1 MEPLS
6 SVILPNGLFDSRIL
20 DQLPGDSVASLRA
33 SSSSDAYLDTLA
45 VAALDITSDVHL
57 TARISALYEPVFV
70 DLAARWLSLS
80 RERPDEFSLRV
91 VSAFS
96 RILPFAEYLR
106 SFAQEAIRPEKGPV
120 DVTTLGDDSKFH
132 YLLALFRLLSL
143 DPEFFSAAVVPNT
156 LLSLFH
162 HEQAVIRYLAIRCFT
177 LHVRAADAATQDIMN
192 RYTGTGAIEGPWE
205 DRTIDYRFL
214 SLWEER
220 RWMNI
225 EDDLQKVRDA
235 RDDQVFRDW
244 IYQLRH
250 VLNAR
255 TAEVGGVIVP
265 ATRARAPDSADAVS
279 LVRTPT
285 VSSNLQNLGHA
296 LLSND
301 PILLCG
307 LPGSGKTT
315 LVNSA
320 ASAVG
325 QSKSMITLH
334 LNEQTDSKSLLG
346 VYSTSAQ
353 VGSFTWQPGVLTQ
366 AAKEGRWVLI
376 EDLDRAPAEVLGLI
390 LPLIEK
396 RELVIPSRKE
406 TIQCAEGFRVLAT
419 MRTMINTRGEENV
432 PGTNMLG
439 NRLWKRIPVKN
450 LPLSEV
456 EVIIREKFPL
466 LSARTTTIIAMFER
480 IGNLVHGDLAR
491 KSLQGRTPGLRDLI
505 KFCSRVQRRLELIGC
520 VTGNEPVPE
529 SLDNKVFMD
538 AVDCFA
544 SYLPVGVSKDTL
556 CGVIAQELQLSPQ
569 RSHFCLNEQTP
580 KYEDA
585 TDKLTVGREVC
596 RKRKLLGRKAGAKKG
611 IFAPTRPSLRTM
623 EQIASALQLA
633 EPLLLVGETGIGKT
647 AVIQQLA
654 SLLNQRLTVVNL
666 SQQSETTDL
675 LGGFKPVNL
684 RTLAVPLVDEFNELF
699 DVTFSAKKNQ
709 KFLNSVKKAV
719 TNGNWPRLL
728 TFLKEAIK
736 MASSVFAKK
745 TAKHN
750 QDAGDEGQEQPSKKR
765 RFDEPKYVALRE
777 KWEAFERDLREFEA
791 RSAQGDSGFAFAFVQ
806 GKIVKALRDGDWVLL
821 DEINLASPDTLESI
835 ASLLHHGADGSPSVL
850 LSEAGEVE
858 RIYGH
863 PQFRIFGAMNPA
875 TDAGKRDLAPG
886 LRSRFTEIYVN
897 SPDTDID
904 DLIGLIDAYLG
915 PLTASD
921 LTASAALAQL
931 YLETK
936 QLNIQNRL
944 TDGAG
949 QKPHFSIRTLVRT
962 LVYVRDQAQV
972 YGLRRAIYEGFCMS
986 FLTLLSKESE
996 ALIMPLL
1003 DKHIFSNLK
1012 NARSILSQTPKA
1024 PEDGQTYV
1032 RYKHYWMRQGAFP
1045 PEKQPHYIITP
1056 FIERNLMNLV
1066 RASSTRRFPILLQG
1080 PTSAGKTS
1088 MVEYLANVSGNR
1100 FVRINNHEHTDLQE
1114 YLGTYISGEDG
1125 RLVYQEGVLVEAL
1138 RNGYWIVLDELNLAP
1153 TDVLEALN
1161 RLLDDNRELFLPESQ
1176 EVVRPHP
1183 NFMLFATQ
1191 NPAGLYGGRKI
1202 LSRAFRNR
1210 FLELHFDD
1218 IPEDEL
1224 EYILRERSQ
1233 IAPSFCTRIVSVYKR
1248 LSLLR
1253 QSSRLFEQRNSFATL
1268 RDLFRWALRKAD
1280 DREQLAINGFM
1291 LLAERVRNSHEREAV
1306 KKVIEEVMKVKLDL
1320 NIIYSAANLD
1330 SRLQQAGLALPT
1342 GIIWTPAMRRVF
1354 LLVSHAIENNEPVL
1368 LVGETG
1374 CGKTQICQA
1383 IAEAYRRHLYVI
1395 NAHVNLE
1402 TGDLIGAQ
1410 RPVRNRAA
1418 IESQLMSDLTNVLSQ
1433 QAPLE
1438 NLLSQFSKLEPQQL
1452 EQMDHEVLD
1461 RIRTNAIK
1469 AKSLFQWSNGSLIT
1483 AMESGQHF
1491 LLDEISLADDS
1502 VLERLNSVLEPHRS
1516 ILLAE
1521 KGPVDSMIVAKHGFQ
1536 FLATMNPGGDYGK
1549 RELSAALRNR
1559 LTEIWVPQLSEADDI
1574 LPILERKLE
1583 RSGPKVPEAMLA
1595 FAKWF
1600 KARFQGSSTGSMSI
1614 RDLLSW
1620 VNFVNTCNMLDLNA
1634 ALIHGA
1640 ALVYIDTLGANP
1652 SALLAAS
1659 TGSLEND
1666 RMESLKKLGELFSF
1680 NAVIIY
1686 YQHAELSVG
1695 SDSMKIG
1702 PFSLQLG
1709 NNSMEDPAFA
1719 LDAPTTLSNALRIAR
1734 GLQSAKPIL
1743 LEGSPGVG
1751 KTTLVATL
1759 AQVLGK
1765 PLTRIN
1771 LSEQTDLTDLFGSD
1785 VPVEGSEMGNF
1796 AWSDAPFLRAL
1807 QNGGW
1812 VLLDEMNLA
1821 SQSVLEGLNSCLDH
1835 RQEVYIAEL
1844 DQTFRRH
1851 EDFVLFAAQNPHH
1864 QGGGRKGLPASFV
1877 NRFTVVYAD
1886 SFSDHDLKMICR
1898 KISPAAPQKE
1908 IDNMVGFISVLNLA
1922 INERR
1927 MGLVGGPW
1935 EINLRDISRWLK
1947 LLEKTQVRVQPYQF
1961 LDVVISH
1968 RFRTAGDRKEI
1979 FRRYNDVFSD
1989 APDPKSY
1996 FHNLGINHLQV
2007 GLGMLQR
2014 NRLLQDAYDSK
2025 TQICKHELAI
2035 MESLILC
2042 IEQGWPSILVGPS
2055 GCGKTRM
2062 LRKLAAINGSK
2073 LVELSLNADTDTMDL
2088 IGGFEQA
2095 DNQRH
2100 VLVFMEGLVNF
2111 IRERILECLATSQ
2124 EDLALDLVRLLG
2136 IVHEK
2141 PFGLDIISE
2150 LLARVAAHTGSQDY
2164 EHVSQKCASLY
2175 ETSTASSRIG
2185 FEWTEGMFIQAI
2197 QQGHWVVLDN
2207 ANLCNAS
2214 VLDRLNSLMEPN
2226 GSLIISEQRTSDGS
2240 ARIVTPHPNFRL
2252 FLTLDP
2258 RHGELSRAMRNRAIE
2273 ICFLAEEQ
2281 PVLSVPSSIVYGTE
2295 SSIYRMRPCHDLAL
2309 NKVVSEEPQFT
2320 FEVML
2325 DHISHVDIGSIN
2337 MSTKNECLFGSSQ
2350 TYEYP
2355 QTMERYSSLNTS
2367 CYKPVQVFTA
2377 DSDVIEAS
2385 LQPVVNLLS
2394 CFLTNNHWQPLNL
2407 LVNEPRLQ
2415 ADFLESDKD
2424 RIMALMKLQEL
2435 QLDVHKFHQ
2444 TLVSVSEGAF
2454 VKKPS
2459 EMTRLERSMASGRIA
2474 SLKKDSTHVVSSF
2487 LLHCCQ
2493 AISDWIQ
2500 SAAQSDI
2507 GETVSVPRFILNF
2520 AWDLFKLLQK
2530 PVFDEGIFQA
2540 YLQTTWAWI
2549 VKHRDVQTKL
2559 MKFFSCS
2566 LGTFNSDWG
2575 LSTGK
2580 SMQRLWSE
2588 WRPVTPNGPSQL
2600 LSLSKL
2606 QSISAK
2612 FDKISL
2618 NTRLP
2623 LERLA
2628 QLRSSLSESQRAILL
2643 GATGDELI
2651 QNLDTVISDLEHHI
2665 LGLNTV
2671 SGPYFSEEFEALC
2684 QYNSMSGTS
2693 HSALSEVMH
2702 LLAGRPSRLPEFSNL
2717 GNPVPSLLSTLSSFA
2732 GFKSPH
2738 RKCLALQ
2745 GTLPISTI
2753 GKILSVEDVPLKA
2766 MDLLEAETE
2775 ALSRA
2780 ISSSTAVISSSQ
2792 VLFLQKALK
2801 SLLSELITSH
2811 KDVFTPDSFAM
2822 TLSQL
2827 QDMLDAQPL
2836 RLQASSDYDDQPY
2849 AHHLAQVFAT
2859 CHESISNLSVLDSDC
2874 ISRSGVACIQL
2885 AVACLRLFIPDKP
2898 LDPSLNLVVCR
2909 EQFESR
2915 LLEKT
2920 RRMESLRSFEKRF
2933 TGCDTNLRIRTVQN
2947 ELRLLGDFPPE
2958 PPVVRPQPSQLIEL
2972 QGEFS
2977 NILNTV
2983 LISDLDQ
2990 PLSSSFSSA
2999 ELLRKNIKQVCH
3011 RLTNNYGAYGD
3022 IVALAVQFLELLDLG
3037 LSLIQQPNGVS
3048 DTSSKYLQE
3057 ISKIT
3062 PLLSYS
3068 SLSVANFD
3076 KSVSGPQIS
3085 HNVELYV
3092 HRISVLSVL
3101 QNADSTVLEQQ
3112 NYRRVLR
3119 ENLNR
3124 LYAIWKEKLSAD
3136 QEKEAERSKTY
3147 RYRGNFEDEE
3157 QVDADE
3163 LHRLFPTYEAEGDAD
3178 APDSRSTALDV
3189 SSLAQ
3194 RLFNAVKAL
3203 FTKTD
3208 IELQVRQVIRDS
3220 FHLVGSVLRK
3230 SSLPF
3235 RHSEP
3240 STYLPGVL
3248 LLLAEKNSTQG
3259 SLYNFYTD
3267 MNTLEIKKLAAL
3279 VEKIQ
3284 LRFSELQKL
3293 WSEHAA
3299 LSDVLT
3305 CCSEIYDF
3313 RHREPLAK
3321 FITKAEKLHG
3331 LVYLWQLVASK
3342 QYSAAN
3348 LYDDLTS
3355 ISDGR
3360 SSSHIPVWR
3369 RNADSI

>member
-1 MEPLS
+1 MELLS
-6 SVILPNGLFDSRIL
+6 SPAFLA
-20 DQLPGDSVASLRA
+20 QLPGDLVASLRA
-33 SSSSDAYLDTLA
+33 STTSDAYLNTLA
-45 VAALDITSDVHL
+45 LAALDITSSNAHL
-57 TARISALYEPVFV
+57 TADIFALYEPVIV
-70 DLAARWLSLS
+70 ELAARWLSLS
-80 RERPDEFSLRV
+80 QETPDEYALRV

-106 SFAQEAIRPEKGPV
+106 SFAHDAIRPEKGSV
-120 DVTTLGDDSKFH
+120 DVTALNDDSKFH

-143 DPEFFSAAVVPNT
+143 DPEFFSAAVVPEN

-162 HEQAVIRYLAIRCFT
+162 HDHLVIRYLAIRCFA
-177 LHVRAADAATQDIMN
+177 LHIRAADAATQSILN
-192 RYTGTGAIEGPWE
+192 QYTGTGAIEGPWE
-205 DRTIDYRFL
+205 DKTIDYRFL

-220 RWMNI
+220 RWMNF
-225 EDDLQKVRDA
+225 EEQLQKVRA
-235 RDDQVFRDW
+235 ERDDQMFRQW
-244 IYQLRH
+244 IYQLRD

-265 ATRARAPDSADAVS
+265 ATKSRDSSDAVS

-285 VSSNLQNLGHA
+285 VLQNLQNLGHA

-406 TIQCAEGFRVLAT
+406 TIRCAEGFRVLAT
-419 MRTMINTRGEENV
+419 MRTMIKARGEENV
-432 PGTNMLG
+432 PGMNMLG
-439 NRLWKRIPVKN
+439 NRLWKRVPVKN

-456 EVIIREKFPL
+456 EVIIREKFTL

-480 IGNLVHGDLAR
+480 IGALVHGDLAR

-505 KFCSRVQRRLELIGC
+505 KFCSRVQRRLELLGC

-529 SLDNKVFMD
+529 SLDDKIFMD

-544 SYLPVGVSKDTL
+544 AYLPVGMSKDTL

-569 RSHFCLNEQTP
+569 RSYFCLNEQTP
-580 KYEDA
+580 VYEDA
-585 TDKLTVGREVC
+585 SDKLTVGREVI
-596 RKRKLLGRKAGAKKG
+596 RKRKSLARKSASKKG

-699 DVTFSAKKNQ
+699 DITFSAKKNV

-719 TNGNWPRLL
+719 SNGNWPRLL
-728 TFLKEAIK
+728 TILKEAVK

-745 TAKHN
+745 AAKHT
-750 QDAGDEGQEQPSKKR
+750 QEAGDDEAQEQPSKKR

-777 KWEAFERDLREFEA
+777 KWEVFERDLSEFEA

-835 ASLLHHGADGSPSVL
+835 ASLLHHGTDGSPSVL

-904 DLIGLIDAYLG
+904 DLVGLIDAYLG

-936 QLNIQNRL
+936 KLNIENRL

-986 FLTLLSKESE
+986 FLTLLSKSSE

-1003 DKHIFSNLK
+1003 EKHIFSNLK
-1012 NARSILSQTPKA
+1012 NARSILSQTPKS
-1024 PEDGQTYV
+1024 PEDGETYV

-1088 MVEYLANVSGNR
+1088 MVEYLAKVSGNR

-1176 EVVRPHP
+1176 EIVRPHP

-1291 LLAERVRNSHEREAV
+1291 LLAERVRNSHERDAV

-1320 NIIYSAANLD
+1320 NVIYSATNLET
-1330 SRLQQAGLALPT
+1330 RLQQAGLALPT

-1418 IESQLMSDLTNVLSQ
+1418 IESQLVTDLTSVLSQ

-1438 NLLSQFSKLEPQQL
+1438 DLLSQFSKLEPQQL
-1452 EQMDHEVLD
+1452 EQVEPEVLD
-1461 RIRTNAIK
+1461 RIKTNAIK

-1521 KGPVDSMIVAKHGFQ
+1521 KGPVDSMIVAKEGFQ

-1574 LPILERKLE
+1574 LPILEKKLE
-1583 RSGPKVPEAMLA
+1583 RSGPRVPEAMLE

-1620 VNFVNTCNMLDLNA
+1620 VNFVNTCTVLDLNSA
-1634 ALIHGA
+1634 IIHGA

-1666 RMESLKKLGELFSF
+1666 RIESLKKLGELFSF
-1680 NAVIIY
+1680 SAVDIY
-1686 YQHAELSVG
+1686 YEHVDLSVG
-1695 SDSMKIG
+1695 SDTMNIG
-1702 PFSLQLG
+1702 PFSLELG
-1709 NNSMEDPAFA
+1709 DNSMEDPAFA
-1719 LDAPTTLSNALRIAR
+1719 LNAPTTLQNALRIAR

-1851 EDFVLFAAQNPHH
+1851 NDFVLFAAQNPHH

-1898 KISPAAPQKE
+1898 KISPTAPQKE
-1908 IDNMVGFISVLNLA
+1908 IDSMVGFISVLNLA

-1961 LDVVISH
+1961 LDVVLSH
-1968 RFRTAGDRKEI
+1968 RFRTVKDREEI
-1979 FRRYNDVFSD
+1979 FQKYQDVFS
-1989 APDPKSY
+1989 ATPDPKSY
-1996 FHNLGINHLQV
+1996 FHNLGPDHLQV

-2014 NRLLQDAYDSK
+2014 NKVLQDAYDSRA
-2025 TQICKHELAI
+2025 QISKRDLAI

-2055 GCGKTRM
+2055 GCGKTRL
-2062 LRKLAAINGSK
+2062 LRKLAAVNGSK

-2100 VLVFMEGLVNF
+2100 MLAFVEELSGF
-2111 IRERILECLATSQ
+2111 IRSHTLDCLATSQ
-2124 EDLALDLVRLLG
+2124 ESLALDLVRLHGLICDNPFELG
-2136 IVHEK
+2136 M
-2141 PFGLDIISE
+2141 ISE
-2150 LLARVAAHTGSQDY
+2150 YLAKLAAHTGSHEY
-2164 EHVSQKCASLY
+2164 ERMSEKCASLY
-2175 ETSTASSRIG
+2175 QTSKASSKIG

-2240 ARIVTPHPNFRL
+2240 AKVVTPHPNFRL

-2273 ICFLAEEQ
+2273 ICFLPEEDT
-2281 PVLSVPSSIVYGTE
+2281 VTSSGSISYGTE
-2295 SSIYRMRPCHDLAL
+2295 SLIYRLRPSHVLAGDQM
-2309 NKVVSEEPQFT
+2309 KTQEPQAIL
-2320 FEVML
+2320 EVML
-2325 DHISHVDIGSIN
+2325 DHISHADMTSIN
-2337 MSTKNECLFGSSQ
+2337 TSTQNQQLFGPTESMQ
-2350 TYEYP
+2350 YL
-2355 QTMERYSSLNTS
+2355 QTMERYTALSTS
-2367 CYKPVQVFTA
+2367 PFKLSQASIPEVV
-2377 DSDVIEAS
+2377 EAS
-2385 LQPVVNLLS
+2385 IFCQISSRVSYANNFFQPINS
-2394 CFLTNNHWQPLNL
+2394 
-2407 LVNEPRLQ
+2407 LVNEPKLE
-2415 ADFLESDKD
+2415 ADLAEAE
-2424 RIMALMKLQEL
+2424 RCRMTTLMKLQEL
-2435 QLDVHKFHQ
+2435 QLGVHKLHQ
-2444 TLVSVSEGAF
+2444 ALITVSEAAF
-2454 VKKPS
+2454 TKKPS
-2459 EMTRLERSMASGRIA
+2459 EMTRLERSMVSGRIA
-2474 SLKKDSTHVVSSF
+2474 SLRKDSTHAVSSF

-2493 AISDWIQ
+2493 AISEWVQ
-2500 SAAQSDI
+2500 NAAQSD
-2507 GETVSVPRFILNF
+2507 VSVEDDSVPKFILSF
-2520 AWDLFKLLQK
+2520 CLDLFNLLQR

-2540 YLQTTWAWI
+2540 YLQSTWTWI
-2549 VKHRDVQTKL
+2549 SNHRNMQTKL
-2559 MKFFSCS
+2559 MEFFSHS
-2566 LGTFNSDWG
+2566 LDAFNADWG

-2580 SMQRLWSE
+2580 SMHRLWNE

-2600 LSLSKL
+2600 LLLSQL
-2606 QSISAK
+2606 QDIGAR

-2618 NTRLP
+2618 NNRLP
-2623 LERLA
+2623 LSRLA
-2628 QLRSSLSESQRAILL
+2628 QLRTSLLESQKAILL
-2643 GATGDELI
+2643 GANGDELI
-2651 QNLDTVISDLEHHI
+2651 KV
-2665 LGLNTV
+2665 GLQ
-2671 SGPYFSEEFEALC
+2671 SLF
-2684 QYNSMSGTS
+2684 
-2693 HSALSEVMH
+2693 LSYAH
-2702 LLAGRPSRLPEFSNL
+2702 FLSNL
-2717 GNPVPSLLSTLSSFA
+2717 LTFV
-2732 GFKSPH
+2732 
-2738 RKCLALQ
+2738 
-2745 GTLPISTI
+2745 
-2753 GKILSVEDVPLKA
+2753 
-2766 MDLLEAETE
+2766 
-2775 ALSRA
+2775 
-2780 ISSSTAVISSSQ
+2780 
-2792 VLFLQKALK
+2792 
-2801 SLLSELITSH
+2801 LIT
-2811 KDVFTPDSFAM
+2811 
-2822 TLSQL
+2822 
-2827 QDMLDAQPL
+2827 
-2836 RLQASSDYDDQPY
+2836 
-2849 AHHLAQVFAT
+2849 
-2859 CHESISNLSVLDSDC
+2859 
-2874 ISRSGVACIQL
+2874 
-2885 AVACLRLFIPDKP
+2885 
-2898 LDPSLNLVVCR
+2898 
-2909 EQFESR
+2909 
-2915 LLEKT
+2915 
-2920 RRMESLRSFEKRF
+2920 
-2933 TGCDTNLRIRTVQN
+2933 
-2947 ELRLLGDFPPE
+2947 ELG
-2958 PPVVRPQPSQLIEL
+2958 
-2972 QGEFS
+2972 
-2977 NILNTV
+2977 
-2983 LISDLDQ
+2983 
-2990 PLSSSFSSA
+2990 
-2999 ELLRKNIKQVCH
+2999 
-3011 RLTNNYGAYGD
+3011 Y
-3022 IVALAVQFLELLDLG
+3022 
-3037 LSLIQQPNGVS
+3037 
-3048 DTSSKYLQE
+3048 
-3057 ISKIT
+3057 
-3062 PLLSYS
+3062 
-3068 SLSVANFD
+3068 
-3076 KSVSGPQIS
+3076 
-3085 HNVELYV
+3085 
-3092 HRISVLSVL
+3092 
-3101 QNADSTVLEQQ
+3101 
-3112 NYRRVLR
+3112 
-3119 ENLNR
+3119 
-3124 LYAIWKEKLSAD
+3124 
-3136 QEKEAERSKTY
+3136 
-3147 RYRGNFEDEE
+3147 
-3157 QVDADE
+3157 
-3163 LHRLFPTYEAEGDAD
+3163 
-3178 APDSRSTALDV
+3178 
-3189 SSLAQ
+3189 
-3194 RLFNAVKAL
+3194 
-3203 FTKTD
+3203 
-3208 IELQVRQVIRDS
+3208 
-3220 FHLVGSVLRK
+3220 
-3230 SSLPF
+3230 
-3235 RHSEP
+3235 
-3240 STYLPGVL
+3240 
-3248 LLLAEKNSTQG
+3248 
-3259 SLYNFYTD
+3259 
-3267 MNTLEIKKLAAL
+3267 
-3279 VEKIQ
+3279 
-3284 LRFSELQKL
+3284 
-3293 WSEHAA
+3293 
-3299 LSDVLT
+3299 
-3305 CCSEIYDF
+3305 
-3313 RHREPLAK
+3313 RHRR
-3321 FITKAEKLHG
+3321 H
-3331 LVYLWQLVASK
+3331 
-3342 QYSAAN
+3342 
-3348 LYDDLTS
+3348 
-3355 ISDGR
+3355 
-3360 SSSHIPVWR
+3360 
-3369 RNADSI
+3369 